1 MEKIFEVG
9 TLLFEDRNRISKAM
23 ADLRCFTSMLNKE
36 IEKLVEAG
44 YITTDDVTNEMV
56 EELSRFEASSVIQIV
71 KERYKNEANKISYTP
86 SRNQFLKNLDMAIAT
101 IEDQVSKAKAQYEK
115 EQLSKGYYL
124 DIQSRMAYF
133 SLSGHIVAI
142 DEAKVAEMHSIRI
155 DSEAKAEIA
164 NKAYALVEEMKVL
177 NKQLFDSQRFRKK
190 VKLISRDD
198 DSIIAIDKDGN
209 VFLDKE
215 TLAFAN
221 IEEK

>member
-1 MEKIFEVG
+1 M
-9 TLLFEDRNRISKAM
+9 T
-23 ADLRCFTSMLNKE
+23 
-36 IEKLVEAG
+36 
-44 YITTDDVTNEMV
+44 
-56 EELSRFEASSVIQIV
+56 
-71 KERYKNEANKISYTP
+71 
-86 SRNQFLKNLDMAIAT
+86 
-101 IEDQVSKAKAQYEK
+101 
-115 EQLSKGYYL
+115 
-124 DIQSRMAYF
+124 
-133 SLSGHIVAI
+133 
-142 DEAKVAEMHSIRI
+142 EMHSIRI

>member
-1 MEKIFEVG
+1 M
-9 TLLFEDRNRISKAM
+9 
-23 ADLRCFTSMLNKE
+23 
-36 IEKLVEAG
+36 
-44 YITTDDVTNEMV
+44 
-56 EELSRFEASSVIQIV
+56 
-71 KERYKNEANKISYTP
+71 
-86 SRNQFLKNLDMAIAT
+86 
-101 IEDQVSKAKAQYEK
+101 
-115 EQLSKGYYL
+115 
-124 DIQSRMAYF
+124 
-133 SLSGHIVAI
+133 
-142 DEAKVAEMHSIRI
+142 AEMHSIRI